1 MIALTQQEESVAGVA
16 AGPQAWT
23 LGPGGEMHSMA
34 MRGAD
39 PMMMQQPHD
48 PDVWGPPPEDR

>member
-1 MIALTQQEESVAGVA
+1 MQIETYESGSVAGVSS
-16 AGPQAWT
+16 GPQAWT

-34 MRGAD
+34 MRAD
-39 PMMMQQPHD
+39 PMMLQQQPHD